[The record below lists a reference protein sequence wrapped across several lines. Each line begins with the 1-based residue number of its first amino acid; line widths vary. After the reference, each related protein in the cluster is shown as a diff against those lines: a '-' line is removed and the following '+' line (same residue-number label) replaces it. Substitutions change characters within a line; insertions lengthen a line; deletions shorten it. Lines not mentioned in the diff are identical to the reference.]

1 MRRLLL
7 IATLGG
13 AALVALTLP
22 GAAGATNE
30 CNGLDVCISVP
41 GPWVTVAGSA
51 RGRLVSAEY
60 QLTCPR
66 GSIAGGLDAVV
77 PDAAL
82 GVRFLGTLGSPVNP
96 GISTGRAVVFVA
108 WWAKRSATSF
118 RPILG
123 CIPTSGGGGRS
134 TTATGPVK
142 GKPPVRLVR
151 TVRVRDGEV
160 ATLRLACRSGER
172 LVGSSHVVAFRGRQ
186 APTAAASSAVRVV
199 RRERGNAVVV
209 TARRGFAVP
218 PNARV
223 EVQVHAICAKGPA

>member
-1 MRRLLL
+1 MRRLSLL
-7 IATLGG
+7 AVLAVAG
-13 AALVALTLP
+13 LVALTLP
-22 GAAGATNE
+22 GVARATNE

-41 GPWVTVAGSA
+41 GPWVTAPGSA
-51 RGRLVSAEY
+51 RGRLVSVEY

-108 WWAKRSATSF
+108 WWAKSTPTAF
-118 RPILG
+118 RPLIG

-151 TVRVRDGEV
+151 TVRVRAGEV

-172 LVGSSHVVAFRGRQ
+172 LVGSSHVVAFRGRK
-186 APTAAASSAVRVV
+186 APTGAASSAVRVT
-199 RRERGNAVVV
+199 RREQGNAVVV
-209 TARRGFAVP
+209 TARRGAAVP
-218 PNARV
+218 ANARV